1 MSVVRSNLVIY
12 TASGMPED
20 NTSLTG
26 GDINSGIRASFDDPS
41 PSSKVVIYSSNAGD
55 TSQNLTL
62 TGRTDNGIVINET
75 LSLSGTDP
83 VITNYTYNRILKTDL
98 NSACW
103 GIITVSG
110 QSVNHIADIPA
121 GESGFRRPFYD
132 ATADVSSTKTYY
144 EKIFVKNNNTNTALT
159 DATIVEI
166 TTGLYNQIE
175 FGLEDIKKA
184 DQTVTNRETAPT
196 GIGGGFGS
204 GVSGIINDTLLALDY
219 QGIWLKMSL
228 SAGESATNSF
238 YEIQVSGT
246 TV

>member
-1 MSVVRSNLVIY
+1 MSVSRSNLVIY
-12 TASGMPED
+12 TALNMPED

-41 PSSKVVIYSSNAGD
+41 SSSNIVIYSASAAD

-62 TGRTDNGIVINET
+62 TGRTDNGTIVNEVM
-75 LSLSGTDP
+75 SLSGVTP
-83 VITNYTYNRILKTDL
+83 VTSTYIYNRILKTDL
-98 NSACW
+98 NTACW

-110 QSVNHIADIPA
+110 QSVNNIADIPV

-132 ATADVSSTKTYY
+132 ATASVDIAQTYY
-144 EKIFVKNNNTNTALT
+144 EKVFVKNNNKNTALT
-159 DATIVEI
+159 DANII
-166 TTGLYNQIE
+166 AIDDGLYDQIE

-204 GVSGIINDTLLALDY
+204 GVSGIVDDVLLALDY
-219 QGIWLKMSL
+219 QGVWLKL
-228 SAGESATNSF
+228 NLDANESAINSF
-238 YEIQVSGT
+238 YEVKVSGT